1 METLFQ
7 TSFDELS
14 SEKNKIKELEEKVR
28 WLEIELHNKE
38 KTILAIEKNMEV
50 LYVENWTVKDRGT
63 FSGNVYWIKGGG
75 ILFNNDGTRFE
86 GDWDSTGKIT
96 DGELYIT
103 HSGELVAR
111 WENGEEIASEDEI
124 DSEDESECEDER

>member
-1 METLFQ
+1 METVFQ

-14 SEKNKIKELEEKVR
+14 SEKNKIKELKEKVR

-38 KTILAIEKNMEV
+38 KTILAIEKNMER

-103 HSGELVAR
+103 HSGERVSR
-111 WENGEEIASEDEI
+111 WENGEEVASEDEI
-124 DSEDESECEDER
+124 DSEDEK